1 MKITTL
7 IGAACLIASTLSFAA
22 EQEEVVTVSDPQEAA
37 KGILLASPEAILEI
51 RKDITENAAAH
62 RLPVVDTYD
71 KLAEPLIDIEETF
84 NVGSDPESKTPE
96 ILIARYLSTSVNFV
110 DAYGKP
116 WPIRRQINF
125 LKKRV
130 EVVRVAE
137 PQAPTQKDGES
148 AGIDPQ
154 DPQAGSLNIS
164 ALKHGATGNITV
176 YLVNRSTPISLS
188 VSTKSGV
195 YHKEATVKISEVG
208 PQTDLKTINRGD
220 EVIVGTQT
228 DADLNNALY
237 GIGPQGSQ
245 QMVVE
250 GGEGK
255 AWLKDNAV
263 FLQTPLSVFSP
274 KVTKVTHANG
284 RYRAYKLPASP
295 TIMASNNEGK
305 TVTLLIKRS
314 AQASAFAESMSGSG
328 H

>member
-1 MKITTL
+1 MKIRFFV
-7 IGAACLIASTLSFAA
+7 GFACLLISGITFAA
-22 EQEEVVTVSDPQEAA
+22 EQQEVVTVSDPQEAA
-37 KGILLASPEAILEI
+37 KGILYASPEAILEI
-51 RKDITENAAAH
+51 RKDITQNAAAH
-62 RLPVVDTYD
+62 RLPVVDTFD
-71 KLAEPLIDIEETF
+71 NLAEPLIDIEETF

-96 ILIARYLSTSVNFV
+96 ILIARFLSTSVNFV

-125 LKKRV
+125 LKGRV

-137 PQAPTQKDGES
+137 PATAQKDAES
-148 AGIDPQ
+148 TGIDPQ

-188 VSTKSGV
+188 VSAKSGV

-208 PQTDLKTINRGD
+208 PQTDLKKINRGD
-220 EVIVGTQT
+220 EIVVGTQT

-237 GIGPQGSQ
+237 GIGPPGSQ

-274 KVTKVTHANG
+274 KVIKVTHANG
-284 RYRAYKLPASP
+284 RYKAYKLPPSP
-295 TIMASNNEGK
+295 TIMTSNTEGK

-314 AQASAFAESMSGSG
+314 PQASAFADSMSGSG

>member
-1 MKITTL
+1 MKIKTI
-7 IGAACLIASTLSFAA
+7 IGAACFFASVISFAA
-22 EQEEVVTVSDPQEAA
+22 EEQEIVTVDDPIEAV
-37 KGILLASPEAILEI
+37 KGLLQASPDKILEV
-51 RKDITENAAAH
+51 RKEITENAAAH
-62 RLPVVDTYD
+62 RLPVVDTFD
-71 KLAEPLIDIEETF
+71 KLAEPIIDIEETF
-84 NVGSDPESKTPE
+84 NVSGGPESKTPI

-137 PQAPTQKDGES
+137 PQASEKEGETT
-148 AGIDPQ
+148 GIDPQ

-176 YLVNRSTPISLS
+176 YLVNRSTPITLQVES
-188 VSTKSGV
+188 KSGV
-195 YHKEATVKISEVG
+195 YHKEATIKISEVG

-228 DADLNNALY
+228 DTDLNNALY
-237 GIGPQGSQ
+237 GIGPLGSQ

-255 AWLKDNAV
+255 AWFKDNAL

-314 AQASAFAESMSGSG
+314 AQADALAESMSGSG